1 MCGAIT
7 STVRWRPIS
16 RNSASSVASNWR
28 MAEPNWKPCV
38 HSVQPRLVYRPPT
51 VKTGAPLAGAQDF
64 SMERILA
71 ADRAN
76 IRRTLGSSALSRG
89 ADFVSTIPRNSSL
102 LPLEPQAG
110 AAQIDLVAGTQFLA
124 PPIAGGDFDGAA
136 VAEHA
141 GAEFAA
147 VVAQAVVA
155 RLQPYVRVL
164 AADGGVAL
172 VGAFFEYHVV
182 APYHAMVGV
191 GQLGHA
197 ADIGPHPFHRVL
209 RARGLPL
216 DQDHAPDGGGRGRRR
231 GLRGFRRVLDLKG
244 AQSGFGGTHFHGK
257 TARQLALAARQPRAN
272 VRFEAL
278 AERRLQD
285 GAALRFSGHQRH
297 HHARE
302 REDAASASDNLHLAF
317 HLRQNGAM
325 EQQQL
330 AGFGRAEHALSE

>member
-1 MCGAIT
+1 
-7 STVRWRPIS
+7 
-16 RNSASSVASNWR
+16 

-76 IRRTLGSSALSRG
+76 IRRTLGSSALSWG

-102 LPLEPQAG
+102 TALEPQAG
-110 AAQIDLVAGTQFLA
+110 ATQIDLVAGTKFLA
-124 PPIAGGDFDGAA
+124 PPVAGGDFDGAA

-182 APYHAMVGV
+182 APNHAMVGV

-197 ADIGPHPFHRVL
+197 ADIGPHPFQRVFGT
-209 RARGLPL
+209 RGLPL
-216 DQDHAPDGGGRGRRR
+216 DHDHAPDGGGRRRR
-231 GLRGFRRVLDLKG
+231 RALRGLHRVLDLKG
-244 AQSGFGGTHFHGK
+244 AQSGFGGAHFHRK
-257 TARQLALAARQPRAN
+257 IARQFALAARHRLTD
-272 VRFEAL
+272 VRLETL
-278 AERRLQD
+278 AEGGLQD
-285 GAALRFSGHQRH
+285 GAALRVGGHQRH
-297 HHARE
+297 HDARK
-302 REDAASASDNLHLAF
+302 REDAASTGDNLHLAF

-330 AGFGRAEHALSE
+330 AGIGRAEHALGEAMEPALDGFLDFRK